1 MQKKRSAFTLIE
13 VMVSVMII
21 SVVIMA
27 LLKMYANNT
36 HIFTSLKKQ
45 IITNEYSSFLI
56 SNANYGFEDKHLDL
70 YKLLDTFDV
79 ESDLRRKLKSQKVEL
94 RYEVLRS
101 IDLSEQDDG
110 EEEGQGNSG
119 LVLEIGRDVL
129 KNKNFSVALM
139 RLQIK

>member
-1 MQKKRSAFTLIE
+1 
-13 VMVSVMII
+13 
-21 SVVIMA
+21 MA

-79 ESDLRRKLKSQKVEL
+79 ENDLRRKLKSQKVEL
-94 RYEVLRS
+94 KYEVLRS
-101 IDLSEQDDG
+101 IDLSEQDEV
-110 EEEGQGNSG
+110 EEVGQGNSG
-119 LVLEIGRDVL
+119 LVLEIGRDIL
-129 KNKNFSVALM
+129 KNKNFSVTLM